1 MMGISEGYKRIAEK
15 QKAEWLAF
23 LDRCHQAG
31 MPVPERSDF
40 DGVRPKTLHGWH
52 TLEKL
57 LTAENRLNDQEQQNI
72 RRGLELIS
80 IYERVEE
87 IRSRLEQGADL
98 PDPQWPTAAPGIPPQ
113 IALSA
118 KADFILLWTAVKELG
133 LDHDGQ
139 YDGYGKQAQLQM
151 YRIAKERGDF

>member
-1 MMGISEGYKRIAEK
+1 MGISEGYKRIAEK

-31 MPVPERSDF
+31 MPAPERSDF
-40 DGVRPKTLHGWH
+40 DGVRPKTRHGWH

-57 LTAENRLNDQEQQNI
+57 LTAENRLNDQEQQSI

-98 PDPQWPTAAPGIPPQ
+98 PDPQWPETAPHIPAAV
-113 IALSA
+113 ALSQQA
-118 KADFILLWTAVKELG
+118 AGVLRWVAIKELG
-133 LDHDGQ
+133 LDKSGN
-139 YDGYGKQAQLQM
+139 YDGYAQTAMLEM
-151 YRIAKERGDF
+151 YRIAKDRGDF